1 MLSFVMNILLATL
14 AVSMMIKG
22 HFSATRQMAVV
33 PLGAAL
39 LDTMAMSAVNPALT
53 PGLSAVLVV
62 LQVVILATG
71 SLVLYN
77 DAVRARNKRARRARR
92 RELEKSR
99 AAFEQALEQQG
110 KIIPMRRVCA

>member
-1 MLSFVMNILLATL
+1 MLSFVMNLLLAVL

-22 HFSATRQMAVV
+22 HFSATRQMAIV

-39 LDTMAMSAVNPALT
+39 LDTMALGAVNPALT
-53 PGLSAVLVV
+53 PALSGLLVV

-71 SLVLYN
+71 SLALYN

-92 RELEKSR
+92 RELEKTR

-110 KIIPMRRVCA
+110 KVIPMRRVCA